1 MIKQKILA
9 VLTSLCIG
17 VLPLA
22 AGMAAAP
29 VAAEDTT
36 EPVRILAMGD
46 SITDG
51 YINGDNGYR
60 KYFCYEM
67 QQKGFTNFD
76 MVGPKN
82 NWSDSVSYT
91 TSDGV
96 TFQYDP
102 AHAGYS
108 GYAIEKIGSRQ
119 GLYET
124 IFDTTYYNNNVT
136 GNMIEAYDP
145 DIVLLQIG
153 TNDLLDNQN
162 AGITDRLEKLVDKLL
177 DSIDNNSMLF
187 VASVPDIDVSVRH
200 DWLWAYQSSGY
211 SYENNPEEFT
221 ALVEQSVDNYNASV
235 KELVEKKQ
243 AAGARIRFADIN
255 SVVDMKTGLKDG
267 VHPNEAGYA
276 CMGKYWSE
284 QVSAYLNGTT
294 PTPTPATTTE
304 VTTATETTT
313 TAIETTTT
321 STEATT
327 ETTVSTTTEA
337 TTTSTETFA
346 TESSKEITTE
356 MTTASSSV
364 SESDTTTSTT
374 ETSAQPTWQKG
385 DVTLDGTV
393 NIADAVR
400 LCRYLLGSETISQ
413 QAYQCA
419 DVYTDS
425 MVNGFDLAALRQML
439 TNAGGQ
445 NQ

>member
-1 MIKQKILA
+1 MMKQKILA

-96 TFQYDP
+96 IFQYDP

-177 DSIDNNSMLF
+177 DSIDSNSMLF

-255 SVVDMKTGLKDG
+255 SVVDVKTGLKDG
-267 VHPNEAGYA
+267 VHSNEAGYA

-304 VTTATETTT
+304 VTTATEATTT

-321 STEATT
+321 STEA
-327 ETTVSTTTEA
+327 
-337 TTTSTETFA
+337 
-346 TESSKEITTE
+346 
-356 MTTASSSV
+356 TTASSSV

-393 NIADAVR
+393 NIADSVR

-419 DVYTDS
+419 DMYTDS

>member
-1 MIKQKILA
+1 MMKQKILA

-96 TFQYDP
+96 IFQYDP

-124 IFDTTYYNNNVT
+124 IFDTIYYNNNVT

-177 DSIDNNSMLF
+177 DSIDSNSMLF

-255 SVVDMKTGLKDG
+255 SVVDVKTGLKDG

-304 VTTATETTT
+304 VTTATEATTT

-321 STEATT
+321 STEA
-327 ETTVSTTTEA
+327 
-337 TTTSTETFA
+337 
-346 TESSKEITTE
+346 
-356 MTTASSSV
+356 TTASSSV

-393 NIADAVR
+393 NIADSVR

-419 DVYTDS
+419 DMYTDS

>member
-1 MIKQKILA
+1 MVSGQQSINQTNEF
-9 VLTSLCIG
+9 V
-17 VLPLA
+17 
-22 AGMAAAP
+22 
-29 VAAEDTT
+29 
-36 EPVRILAMGD
+36 D
-46 SITDG
+46 S
-51 YINGDNGYR
+51 
-60 KYFCYEM
+60 
-67 QQKGFTNFD
+67 
-76 MVGPKN
+76 
-82 NWSDSVSYT
+82 
-91 TSDGV
+91 
-96 TFQYDP
+96 
-102 AHAGYS
+102 
-108 GYAIEKIGSRQ
+108 
-119 GLYET
+119 
-124 IFDTTYYNNNVT
+124 
-136 GNMIEAYDP
+136 
-145 DIVLLQIG
+145 
-153 TNDLLDNQN
+153 
-162 AGITDRLEKLVDKLL
+162 
-177 DSIDNNSMLF
+177 NSMLF

-255 SVVDMKTGLKDG
+255 SVVDVKTGLKDG

-327 ETTVSTTTEA
+327 I
-337 TTTSTETFA
+337 STETSA
-346 TESSKEITTE
+346 TESSEETTTE
-356 MTTASSSV
+356 TTTASSSV

-385 DVTLDGTV
+385 DVTLDVTLDGTV

-400 LCRYLLGSETISQ
+400 LCYYLLGSETISQ

>member
-1 MIKQKILA
+1 
-9 VLTSLCIG
+9 
-17 VLPLA
+17 
-22 AGMAAAP
+22 
-29 VAAEDTT
+29 
-36 EPVRILAMGD
+36 MGD

-82 NWSDSVSYT
+82 SWSDSVSYT

-177 DSIDNNSMLF
+177 DSIDSDSMLF
-187 VASVPDIDVSVRH
+187 VASVPDIDVSVKH

-255 SVVDMKTGLKDG
+255 SVVDMKTGLEDG

-284 QVSAYLNGTT
+284 QVSAYLN
-294 PTPTPATTTE
+294 
-304 VTTATETTT
+304 
-313 TAIETTTT
+313 
-321 STEATT
+321 
-327 ETTVSTTTEA
+327 
-337 TTTSTETFA
+337 
-346 TESSKEITTE
+346 
-356 MTTASSSV
+356 
-364 SESDTTTSTT
+364 TTTSTT

>member
-1 MIKQKILA
+1 MKQKILA

-96 TFQYDP
+96 IFQYDP

-177 DSIDNNSMLF
+177 DSIDSNSMLF

-255 SVVDMKTGLKDG
+255 SVVDVKTGLKDG

-304 VTTATETTT
+304 VTTATEATTT

-321 STEATT
+321 STEA
-327 ETTVSTTTEA
+327 
-337 TTTSTETFA
+337 
-346 TESSKEITTE
+346 
-356 MTTASSSV
+356 TTASSSV

-393 NIADAVR
+393 NIADSVR

-419 DVYTDS
+419 DMYTDS
-425 MVNGFDLAALRQML
+425 MVNCFDLAALRQML

>member
-96 TFQYDP
+96 IFQYDP

-162 AGITDRLEKLVDKLL
+162 AGITDRLEKLVDK
-177 DSIDNNSMLF
+177 
-187 VASVPDIDVSVRH
+187 
-200 DWLWAYQSSGY
+200 
-211 SYENNPEEFT
+211 
-221 ALVEQSVDNYNASV
+221 
-235 KELVEKKQ
+235 
-243 AAGARIRFADIN
+243 
-255 SVVDMKTGLKDG
+255 
-267 VHPNEAGYA
+267 
-276 CMGKYWSE
+276 
-284 QVSAYLNGTT
+284 
-294 PTPTPATTTE
+294 
-304 VTTATETTT
+304 
-313 TAIETTTT
+313 
-321 STEATT
+321 
-327 ETTVSTTTEA
+327 
-337 TTTSTETFA
+337 
-346 TESSKEITTE
+346 
-356 MTTASSSV
+356 
-364 SESDTTTSTT
+364 
-374 ETSAQPTWQKG
+374 
-385 DVTLDGTV
+385 
-393 NIADAVR
+393 
-400 LCRYLLGSETISQ
+400 
-413 QAYQCA
+413 
-419 DVYTDS
+419 
-425 MVNGFDLAALRQML
+425 
-439 TNAGGQ
+439 
-445 NQ
+445 

>member
-1 MIKQKILA
+1 MMKQKILA

-96 TFQYDP
+96 IFQYDP

-177 DSIDNNSMLF
+177 DSIDSNSMLF

-243 AAGARIRFADIN
+243 ATGARIRFADIN
-255 SVVDMKTGLKDG
+255 SVVDVKTGLKDG

-304 VTTATETTT
+304 VTTATEATTT

-321 STEATT
+321 STEA
-327 ETTVSTTTEA
+327 
-337 TTTSTETFA
+337 
-346 TESSKEITTE
+346 
-356 MTTASSSV
+356 TTASSSV

-393 NIADAVR
+393 NIADSVR

-419 DVYTDS
+419 DMYTDS

>member
-177 DSIDNNSMLF
+177 DSIDSDSMLF
-187 VASVPDIDVSVRH
+187 VASVPDIDVSVKH

-243 AAGARIRFADIN
+243 AVGARIRFADIN
-255 SVVDMKTGLKDG
+255 SVVDMKTGLEDG

-276 CMGKYWSE
+276 CRGKYWSE
-284 QVSAYLNGTT
+284 
-294 PTPTPATTTE
+294 
-304 VTTATETTT
+304 
-313 TAIETTTT
+313 
-321 STEATT
+321 
-327 ETTVSTTTEA
+327 
-337 TTTSTETFA
+337 
-346 TESSKEITTE
+346 
-356 MTTASSSV
+356 
-364 SESDTTTSTT
+364 
-374 ETSAQPTWQKG
+374 
-385 DVTLDGTV
+385 
-393 NIADAVR
+393 
-400 LCRYLLGSETISQ
+400 
-413 QAYQCA
+413 
-419 DVYTDS
+419 
-425 MVNGFDLAALRQML
+425 
-439 TNAGGQ
+439 
-445 NQ
+445 

>member
-1 MIKQKILA
+1 
-9 VLTSLCIG
+9 
-17 VLPLA
+17 
-22 AGMAAAP
+22 
-29 VAAEDTT
+29 
-36 EPVRILAMGD
+36 
-46 SITDG
+46 
-51 YINGDNGYR
+51 
-60 KYFCYEM
+60 
-67 QQKGFTNFD
+67 
-76 MVGPKN
+76 
-82 NWSDSVSYT
+82 
-91 TSDGV
+91 
-96 TFQYDP
+96 
-102 AHAGYS
+102 
-108 GYAIEKIGSRQ
+108 
-119 GLYET
+119 
-124 IFDTTYYNNNVT
+124 
-136 GNMIEAYDP
+136 MIEAYDP

-177 DSIDNNSMLF
+177 DSIDSNSMLF

-255 SVVDMKTGLKDG
+255 SVVDVKTGLKDG

-321 STEATT
+321 STEAPT

-337 TTTSTETFA
+337 TTISTETSA
-346 TESSKEITTE
+346 TESSEETTTE
-356 MTTASSSV
+356 TTTASSSV

-393 NIADAVR
+393 NITDAVR

>member
-29 VAAEDTT
+29 VAAEDST

-76 MVGPKN
+76 MVGSKN

-177 DSIDNNSMLF
+177 DSIDSNSMLF

-255 SVVDMKTGLKDG
+255 SVVDVKTGLKDG

-327 ETTVSTTTEA
+327 I
-337 TTTSTETFA
+337 STETSA
-346 TESSKEITTE
+346 TESSEETTTE
-356 MTTASSSV
+356 TTTASSSV

-400 LCRYLLGSETISQ
+400 LCRYLLGSETIFQ

-419 DVYTDS
+419 DMYTDS